1 MFELVTMDSVSY
13 SEVLLKQAR
22 VVIFLLSLHGALSV
36 LIRSIE
42 ALKIDHLALG
52 LSFLVNSFWFF
63 DKLRQ
68 WFTRMVQ
75 M

>member
-22 VVIFLLSLHGALSV
+22 VVIFLLRLHGALSV
-36 LIRSIE
+36 LRRSIE

-52 LSFLVNSFWFF
+52 LSFLVNSF
-63 DKLRQ
+63 
-68 WFTRMVQ
+68 
-75 M
+75 